1 MKKLFTLLALIC
13 AFGVTATAQRMP
25 DTVVIKVGNDKYVTV
40 NGQNYPRG
48 YLLTQY
54 TYKASDSLLA
64 ILYANDRTYLVSPR
78 VNRRYQYG
86 DTANKQA
93 FNMNTL
99 RTWMNTNLENK

>member
-1 MKKLFTLLALIC
+1 MKKLFSLVALI
-13 AFGVTATAQRMP
+13 AALSTATVAQTMP
-25 DTVVIKVGNDKYVTV
+25 DTVIIKAGTDKYVTV

-54 TYKASDSLLA
+54 TYRTNDSLLA
-64 ILYANDRTYLVSPR
+64 ILYANTRSYLVSPR

-99 RTWMNTNLENK
+99 RNWMNANLENK